1 MSQAQLQTLLAQH
14 KYRQAI
20 DEIKR
25 IHRSQPDLVFTP
37 SEGEVWR
44 CRGQQEL
51 AKTEFKA
58 AENSFRQAIKL
69 GLTTDIYYWLAK
81 TLLAQNRVDAALELI
96 KSAFDS
102 NILPKEDGICY
113 LKLLLIQGDRATVE
127 SLIKTQAKRFSAA
140 QLHWVQGVLELQSG
154 KPKFALMSFGKL
166 KKPLTPGDSIA
177 AWIAYS
183 HQQQGNWDEAASK
196 LGLSRLAIFSGQ
208 KSDNH
213 PVLQKLAALQ
223 QATQGSIR
231 RDLAAKDRSSQE
243 IFTALQVVQL
253 MAEGNF
259 HDAGHALLQIKSSS
273 PRIAELMALKST
285 ILTIAGEQAMTQGAT
300 ACAIKLWQPLLQ
312 SQELNPKLVVNCL
325 AALDDEGEYR
335 ERQQLLTRL
344 IKWIETDARQN
355 PTTWPKERLD
365 RTLAHAHCLIADC
378 LMALDRSRAA
388 WGSVQQAARIC
399 PTSGEV
405 LGRQGLMAVATG
417 EPAQAIALLTQA
429 LNNGCQ
435 FDQVYDALQEA
446 LIDENRQDEAAEIR
460 KRHGKKFGDLALA
473 EEVTVEPWI
482 EAVATRNYDSFS
494 RLLPTAKSTEPT
506 LRVCQ
511 IFKEAATGNPT
522 GTGRISIDQTKA
534 TTAWDLL
541 LDGLTPAAK
550 LSALQAIALSIA
562 VLAKRDKG
570 IAALSQR
577 YMLKIYELIPEIP
590 DARAIHLIVLA
601 VKSSSADKL
610 QIPLK
615 IYLDASPQPGNTLA
629 LLQLQVRWFAQTAVL
644 RSFIEAALSREQ
656 QHPLLLLAKATTF
669 APNSQPY
676 EKFRSEGFELAR
688 QLQDAQALAAFRL
701 EDRYLNKNQR
711 DDFFLPMPGN
721 LDLEMPPEIEAVFEA
736 MIRRTLGSK
745 VSRAELDLMMPML
758 KRKFIMDML
767 SKGAGGFDDDFDD
780 DDDDDDFDFDDLSRS
795 RGKNRKR
802 SFMDL

>member
-1 MSQAQLQTLLAQH
+1 MSSAQLQTLLAQH

-25 IHRSQPDLVFTP
+25 LQRSQPDLVFTP
-37 SEGEVWR
+37 SESEVWR
-44 CRGQQEL
+44 RRGQQEL

-81 TLLAQNRVDAALELI
+81 TLLAQNRLDTALDLI
-96 KSAFDS
+96 KSAFES
-102 NILPKEDGICY
+102 KVLPKEDGICY

-154 KPKFALMSFGKL
+154 KPKFALMSFAKL
-166 KKPLTPGDSIA
+166 KKPLTPGDSIE
-177 AWIAYS
+177 AWIVYS
-183 HQQQGNWDEAASK
+183 HQQQGNWDDAASK
-196 LGLSRLAIFSGQ
+196 LGLARLGIFGGQ
-208 KSDNH
+208 KSDD
-213 PVLQKLAALQ
+213 PPILQKLIALQ
-223 QATQGSIR
+223 QAVQGR
-231 RDLAAKDRSSQE
+231 VRHDLAGKGRANQE
-243 IFTALQVVQL
+243 IFAALQVLGL

-273 PRIAELMALKST
+273 ARIAELMALKST
-285 ILTIAGEQAMTQGAT
+285 ILTIAGEQAMTQGA
-300 ACAIKLWQPLLQ
+300 ANCAINLWQPLLHDKQ
-312 SQELNPKLVVNCL
+312 FNPKLAVNCL
-325 AALDDEGEYR
+325 VALDEEGEDR

-344 IKWIETDARQN
+344 VKWIENDARQN
-355 PTTWPKERLD
+355 PSTWPQERLD

-378 LMALDRSRAA
+378 WMALDKSRAA
-388 WGSVQQAARIC
+388 SGSVQQAARIC

-405 LGRQGLMAVATG
+405 LGRQGLMAIAEDRPT
-417 EPAQAIALLTQA
+417 QAIALLTQA
-429 LNNGCQ
+429 LDNGCQ

-446 LIDENRQDEAAEIR
+446 LTDANRQDEAAEIR
-460 KRHGKKFGDLALA
+460 KRYGKQFGDLQVA
-473 EEVTVEPWI
+473 EAVTVEPWI
-482 EAVATRNYDSFS
+482 EAIATRDYESFS
-494 RLLPTAKSTEPT
+494 SLLPKAQSPEPT

-511 IFKEAATGNPT
+511 IFKEAARGIPT
-522 GTGRISIDQTKA
+522 GTGKISIDQTKA

-550 LSALQAIALSIA
+550 LSALQAIALSIE
-562 VLAKRDKG
+562 VLANRDKG

-590 DARAIHLIVLA
+590 AARLIHLIVLA
-601 VKSSSADKL
+601 VKSSSEDKL
-610 QIPLK
+610 RIPLK
-615 IYLDASPQPGNTLA
+615 IYLDASPQPGTALA

-644 RSFIEAALSREQ
+644 RSFIDVALSREQ

-669 APNSQPY
+669 SPNSQPY
-676 EKFRSEGFELAR
+676 QKFRSEGFELAR

-701 EDRYLNKNQR
+701 EDRYLNKGEE
-711 DDFFLPMPGN
+711 DDFFIPMPGN
-721 LDLEMPPEIEAVFEA
+721 LDLELPPEIEAAFEA
-736 MIRRTLGSK
+736 MIRKTLGSK
-745 VSRAELDLMMPML
+745 VSRAELDLMMPIL

-767 SKGAGGFDDDFDD
+767 NKKIGGFDDEFDD
-780 DDDDDDFDFDDLSRS
+780 DEDDFDFDDLIRS
-795 RGKNRKR
+795 RGKKRKR